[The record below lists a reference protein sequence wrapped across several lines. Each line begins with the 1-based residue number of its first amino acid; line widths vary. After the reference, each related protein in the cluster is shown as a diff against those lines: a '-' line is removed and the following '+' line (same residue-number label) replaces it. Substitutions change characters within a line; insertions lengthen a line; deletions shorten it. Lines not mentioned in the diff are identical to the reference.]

1 MQNNNWANLKLSD
14 VGISARTIHDA
25 AALIDKMSVER
36 GPGYEKT
43 DSEKLNKLLM
53 IIDTPP
59 TRSSRSPRKS

>member
-1 MQNNNWANLKLSD
+1 
-14 VGISARTIHDA
+14 
-25 AALIDKMSVER
+25 MSVER

-59 TRSSRSPRKS
+59 TLKQIATQELTYASPQ